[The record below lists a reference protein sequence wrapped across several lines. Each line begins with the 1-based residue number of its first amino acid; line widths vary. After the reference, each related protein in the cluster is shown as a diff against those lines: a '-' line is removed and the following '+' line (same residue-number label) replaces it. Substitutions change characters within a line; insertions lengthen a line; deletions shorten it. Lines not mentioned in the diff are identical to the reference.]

1 MTSEQPNRFQST
13 SDKVD
18 ILLVDDRAEDLV
30 VMSTILEGPLYNIV
44 TARSGPE
51 ALKRLLEQ
59 DFAVIL
65 LDVLMPAMDGF
76 ELAAMIKERER
87 SRDTPLIFLTA
98 AGSEVTKIY
107 QGYALGAVD
116 YLPKPVDPDVVRAKV
131 AIFAELFRRARRLE
145 AQGIALQEAERRERE
160 LQITELKLAAERRYT
175 NLAEAV
181 PDVVWTA
188 NALGGL
194 EYANRRFGEYT
205 GMNLD
210 DARGDGWLA
219 AAHPDDT
226 APWLEGW
233 RRAVESG
240 SPYEGE
246 LRLKRQSDGEY
257 RWHVSRAKPERDS
270 NGDIVA
276 WLGTLTDFEDLKQA
290 IRARDE
296 FLSIA
301 SHELRTPL
309 TALKLRLQALLYA
322 KGLEDKLEKKLES
335 AARQTQRLERLI
347 DNLLDI
353 SRITTGHL
361 ELEPE
366 ELELAE
372 LTHEVVE
379 RLRDEAMATGS
390 VIQFEATS
398 RASGKW
404 DRLRIE
410 QVVTNLLSNAL
421 KYGEGRPIVVR
432 VSADDGSAEI
442 SVRDRG
448 IGIAEQDL
456 ERIFDQFERAANRRA
471 PGGLGMGLYIARQIV
486 EAHHG
491 KIQVESKNGEGSLFR
506 VRLPRNVASPG

>member
-1 MTSEQPNRFQST
+1 MMSEPPPRPVPT
-13 SDKVD
+13 PDRVD

-30 VMSTILEGPLYNIV
+30 VLSTILEGPSYNIV

-65 LDVLMPAMDGF
+65 VDVLMPTMDGF
-76 ELAAMIKERER
+76 ELATLIKKRER
-87 SRDTPLIFLTA
+87 SCDIPLIFLTA
-98 AGSEVTKIY
+98 AGSDVTKIY

-131 AIFAELFRRARRLE
+131 AIFAELYRRARRLE
-145 AQGIALQEAERRERE
+145 AQSKALREAERRERE

-175 NLAEAV
+175 NLAEAI
-181 PDVVWTA
+181 PQMVWTA
-188 NALGGL
+188 GAKGDLQ
-194 EYANRRFGEYT
+194 YANRRFSEYT
-205 GMNLD
+205 GLD
-210 DARGDGWLA
+210 LDVARGEGWLA
-219 AAHPDDT
+219 VVHPDD
-226 APWLEGW
+226 APQCVQGW
-233 RRAVESG
+233 RDAVERG
-240 SPYEGE
+240 TVYEGE
-246 LRLKRQSDGEY
+246 FRLLRKSDGAY
-257 RWHVSRAKPERDS
+257 RWHISRAFPERTAE
-270 NGDIVA
+270 GEIVA
-276 WLGTLTDFEDLKQA
+276 WLGTHTDSEDYKQA

-322 KGLEDKLEKKLES
+322 KGLDEKLEKKLES

-366 ELELAE
+366 DLELAE
-372 LTHEVVE
+372 VAHEVVE
-379 RLRDEAMATGS
+379 RLRDEATAVGS
-390 VIQFEATS
+390 QIQFEATS
-398 RASGKW
+398 PASGHW

-432 VSADDGSAEI
+432 VSNDEKWAEI
-442 SVRDRG
+442 TVRDRG
-448 IGIAEQDL
+448 MGIAEQDL

-471 PGGLGMGLYIARQIV
+471 PGGLGMGLYITRQIV
-486 EAHHG
+486 EAHRG
-491 KIQVESKNGEGSLFR
+491 KIQVESKNGEGSVFR
-506 VRLPRNVASPG
+506 VKLPK

>member
-1 MTSEQPNRFQST
+1 MTSEPARTQAPSE
-13 SDKVD
+13 KVD
-18 ILLVDDRAEDLV
+18 VLLVDDRAEDLI

-65 LDVLMPAMDGF
+65 VDVLMPAMDGF
-76 ELAAMIKERER
+76 ELASMIKKRER

-98 AGSEVTKIY
+98 AGSDVTKIY

-145 AQGIALQEAERRERE
+145 AQGHALQEAERRERE

-175 NLAEAV
+175 NLAEAI
-181 PDVVWTA
+181 PDIVWTA
-188 NALGGL
+188 NATGGL
-194 EYANRRFGEYT
+194 EYTNRRFGEYT
-205 GMNLD
+205 GMSLEE
-210 DARGDGWLA
+210 ARGEGWLA
-219 AAHPDDT
+219 AVHIEDAERY
-226 APWLEGW
+226 LEGW
-233 RRAVESG
+233 RKSVASG

-257 RWHVSRAKPERDS
+257 RWHMSRAKPERGS
-270 NGDIVA
+270 NGEIVA

-322 KGLEDKLEKKLES
+322 RGLEEKLEKKLES

-366 ELELAE
+366 EIELAE

-379 RLRDEAMATGS
+379 RLRDEAAATGS
-390 VIQFEATS
+390 QIQFEAS
-398 RASGKW
+398 SPAGGKW

-410 QVVTNLLSNAL
+410 QVVTNLVSNAV
-421 KYGEGRPIVVR
+421 KYGEGKPIVVR
-432 VSADDGSAEI
+432 VSADEGVAEI

-456 ERIFDQFERAANRRA
+456 ERIFYQFERAANRRA

-486 EAHHG
+486 EAHQG
-491 KIQVESKNGEGSLFR
+491 KIHVESKNGEGSLFR
-506 VRLPRNVASPG
+506 VSLPL